1 MPVGSCA
8 VVTAPTSSGKTFI
21 SSYCIQQVLKPEAS
35 AAAAAAAAAGPSGTT
50 DSSRSSNKGKLDRWL
65 SKGSKDV
72 AGQSG
77 QQLATVA
84 AAACA
89 GPTSEGV
96 VVIVLPTKALVNQL
110 AAQVG
115 AHKLASR
122 YCLGFQILL
131 HSCPGP

>member
-1 MPVGSCA
+1 VPEGSCA

-72 AGQSG
+72 AGAEPQRQSG

-122 YCLGFQILL
+122 
-131 HSCPGP
+131 

>member
-21 SSYCIQQVLKPEAS
+21 SSYVIQQVLKPEAS
-35 AAAAAAAAAGPSGTT
+35 AAAAAAAVGPSGTS
-50 DSSRSSNKGKLDRWL
+50 DSSRSSNKGKLDRGL

-72 AGQSG
+72 AGAEQSG

-115 AHKLASR
+115 AHMLASR
-122 YCLGFQILL
+122 
-131 HSCPGP
+131 